1 MAPSAIGS
9 GGGLGPSPL
18 TIPPDDTAAG
28 DATPPPT
35 SGDGVLV
42 AWAPTPVYP
51 MSTFSVG
58 GPSGGGSTPTPRVAP
73 DPVPMST
80 PSPGSPSSPPASA
93 GSPGG
98 TNVFNNLVGRDPDLL
113 YAGETIKIEVNGK
126 IINHVV
132 KAGETLSSIAAANGV
147 TVDALIKT
155 NGMDRSLLG
164 KNSQG
169 QYYST
174 SGGPQPAPGTHQV
187 PPAIPPSTTAP
198 ALPSATV
205 ADLTQPHS
213 KETLKATLHNIAYL
227 EGRGEM
233 THDEAQAAR
242 TIVEK
247 ALRGDKL
254 TAAEEKQLRD
264 VENVVKHKAGVP
276 PSPLS
281 PPPPQSL
288 A

>member
-1 MAPSAIGS
+1 
-9 GGGLGPSPL
+9 
-18 TIPPDDTAAG
+18 
-28 DATPPPT
+28 
-35 SGDGVLV
+35 
-42 AWAPTPVYP
+42 
-51 MSTFSVG
+51 
-58 GPSGGGSTPTPRVAP
+58 
-73 DPVPMST
+73 MST

-132 KAGETLSSIAAANGV
+132 KA
-147 TVDALIKT
+147 
-155 NGMDRSLLG
+155 LLG